1 MTNRTDQEALKASYL
16 AFLINDFILT
26 HLRRT
31 HAQFDGDIESALILG
46 EIAHY
51 NVRHVIMKSRYRMA
65 PIEVTNESQSLNSG
79 LSGCNALSISAAT
92 GIARETVRRKIKTL
106 EERGWVTRDDTG
118 ELIVTLAAS
127 HDFAD
132 FNQETVQLFLP
143 MLQEL
148 NALLHGSGEFADG
161 VG

>member
-31 HAQFDGDIESALILG
+31 HTQFDGDIESALILG

-51 NVRHVIMKSRYRMA
+51 NVRHVIMKSRYRMV
-65 PIEVTNESQSLNSG
+65 PIEVTKETQSLNSG
-79 LSGCNALSISAAT
+79 ISGCNALSISAAT
-92 GIARETVRRKIKTL
+92 VIARETVRRKIKLL
-106 EERGWVTRDDTG
+106 EEPGWVTRDATG
-118 ELIVTLAAS
+118 ELIVILTAS

-132 FNQETVQLFLP
+132 FNQETIRLFLP
-143 MLQEL
+143 IFQEL
-148 NALLHGSGEFADG
+148 NTLLRGGSESPGR
-161 VG
+161 V